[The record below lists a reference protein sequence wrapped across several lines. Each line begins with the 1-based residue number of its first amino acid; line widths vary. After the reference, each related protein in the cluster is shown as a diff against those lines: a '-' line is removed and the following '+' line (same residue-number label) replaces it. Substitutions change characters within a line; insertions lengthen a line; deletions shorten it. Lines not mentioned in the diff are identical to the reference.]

1 MKRRHSAHLKDKSEQ
16 SILVAFRRKFVV
28 TNLVFVALVLAVAT
42 VAVGVFTFQKSE
54 GAVYDSLQHRVTA
67 NESLRSSGAVGKA
80 ILQSERSYL
89 ENSDESSGP
98 VQRDADGDMMVATS
112 SYFVD
117 RSGTYETYEDLLGL
131 DSSTLSSALSSVYSL
146 ANASGGLSVQ
156 GKLSSLN
163 LYFVAMPTDDGVD
176 IAFASAGFVER
187 SVLSVVGALGGASA
201 GILAVFFVA
210 SMVLSKR
217 AVAPVER
224 AWRRQRQF
232 IADASHEL
240 KTPLTVILANN
251 ALLRGSPKQ
260 TVASQMKWIDST
272 DTEAHL
278 MQGLVDDML
287 YLAKVEDE
295 TPEIVKDR
303 VDMGEV
309 AEGVALTFESVA
321 FDRGL
326 ALESHIASDI
336 FVLGQRDRLARMLAT
351 LVDNACKYAGDGG
364 RVEVDLAAKG
374 GQCVA
379 RVRNTGAP
387 ISAEDL
393 PHVFDRF
400 YRADK
405 ARTSGKGGYGLGLS
419 IAQTIA
425 RDHGGDIT
433 VASSAADDTVFTVTL
448 PLAK

>member
-1 MKRRHSAHLKDKSEQ
+1 MKRKPRRQKSERNL
-16 SILVAFRRKFVV
+16 LVAFRRKFVA
-28 TNLVFVALVLAVAT
+28 TNLVFVALVLVVAT

-67 NESLRSSGAVGKA
+67 NENLRASGAIGKA

-89 ENSDESSGP
+89 GSDSDGDAGDRA
-98 VQRDADGDMMVATS
+98 QRDSDGDLMVAAS

-117 RSGTYETYEDLLGL
+117 WSGSYETYEDPIGL
-131 DSSTLSSALSSVYSL
+131 DSSTLSSALSSVYRL
-146 ANASGGLSVQ
+146 ASASGGLSVQ
-156 GKLSSLN
+156 GKLSALN

-176 IAFASAGFVER
+176 IALASTSFVER
-187 SVLSVVGALGGASA
+187 SVLSVVVALAGASL

-210 SMVLSKR
+210 SIVLSKR

-240 KTPLTVILANN
+240 KTPLTVILANS
-251 ALLRGSPKQ
+251 ALLRGSAEK

-295 TPEIVKDR
+295 SPEIVSDR

-321 FDRGL
+321 FDRGVEL
-326 ALESHIASDI
+326 RSHIASDV
-336 FVLGQRDRLARMLAT
+336 FVMGQRDRLARMLAT
-351 LVDNACKYAGDGG
+351 LVDNACKYAGDRGT
-364 RVEVDLAAKG
+364 VDVDLSAKG
-374 GQCVA
+374 GACVA

-387 ISAEDL
+387 IAAEDL

-425 RDHGGDIT
+425 RDHGGDIS
-433 VASSAADDTVFTVTL
+433 AESSASDGTVFTVTL

>member
-1 MKRRHSAHLKDKSEQ
+1 VKKRHRKRSEHTV
-16 SILVAFRRKFVV
+16 LVTFRRRFVT
-28 TNLVFVALVLAVAT
+28 TNVLFVSLVLMVAM
-42 VAVGVFTFQKSE
+42 VAVGVFTYQKTENSIYE
-54 GAVYDSLQHRVTA
+54 SLQHRVTA
-67 NESLRSSGAVGKA
+67 DQSLRASGAVGKA

-89 ENSDESSGP
+89 GS
-98 VQRDADGDMMVATS
+98 DADGDGPAQRDANGDAMVASS

-117 RSGTYETYEDLLGL
+117 WNGAYETYEDALGL
-131 DSSTLSSALSSVYSL
+131 DSATLSNALSQAYNL
-146 ANASGGLSVQ
+146 ASSSGGLSMQ

-176 IAFASAGFVER
+176 IALASAGLVER
-187 SVLSVVGALGGASA
+187 NVISVVGALGVASL
-201 GILAVFFVA
+201 GILAAIFFA
-210 SMVLSKR
+210 SMALSKR

-251 ALLRGSPKQ
+251 ALLRGGSNQ

-295 TPEIVKDR
+295 TLEIVQDR

-326 ALESHIASDI
+326 ELQSHIASGV
-336 FVLGQRDRLARMLAT
+336 FVMGQRDRLARMLST

-364 RVEVDLAAKG
+364 EVEVDLADKG

-387 ISAEDL
+387 IAAEDL

-433 VASSAADDTVFTVTL
+433 VASSASAGTVFTVTL

>member
-1 MKRRHSAHLKDKSEQ
+1 MKKKPRAKSERDL
-16 SILVAFRRKFVV
+16 LVSFRRQFVV
-28 TNLVFVALVLAVAT
+28 ANVVFVALVLAVAT

-54 GAVYDSLQHRVTA
+54 GAVYDSLQHRVTT
-67 NESLRSSGAVGKA
+67 NQGLRASGALGKA

-89 ENSDESSGP
+89 GDGGETGGAR
-98 VQRDADGDMMVATS
+98 RDAAGDITVATS
-112 SYFVD
+112 SYFIGWD
-117 RSGTYETYEDLLGL
+117 GAYTTYEDVL
-131 DSSTLSSALSSVYSL
+131 DFDASTLSSALSSVYGL
-146 ANASGGLSVQ
+146 ASSSGGLSVR

-163 LYFVAMPTDDGVD
+163 LYFVALPTDDGVD
-176 IAFASAGFVER
+176 VALASTGLVER
-187 SVLSVVGALGGASA
+187 SVLSVVGGMAGASL
-201 GILAVFFVA
+201 GILAVIFIA

-217 AVAPVER
+217 AVAPVDR

-251 ALLRGSPKQ
+251 ALLRESPEQ
-260 TVASQMKWIDST
+260 TVANQMKWIDST

-287 YLAKVEDE
+287 YLAKVEDDGAA
-295 TPEIVKDR
+295 VVNDR
-303 VDMGEV
+303 VDMDEV
-309 AEGVALTFESVA
+309 AEGVVLTFESVA

-326 ALESHIASDI
+326 ELESHIAPGA

-351 LVDNACKYAGDGG
+351 LVDNACKYADAGG
-364 RVEVDLAAKG
+364 KVDVDLAVRG
-374 GQCVA
+374 GQCVV

-387 ISAEDL
+387 IAAEDL
-393 PHVFDRF
+393 PHLFDRF

-425 RDHGGDIT
+425 RDHGGDISA
-433 VASSAADDTVFTVTL
+433 ASSASDGTVFTVTL

>member
-131 DSSTLSSALSSVYSL
+131 DSSTLSSALSSVYTL

-187 SVLSVVGALGGASA
+187 SVLSVVGALGGAWPS
-201 GILAVFFVA
+201 F
-210 SMVLSKR
+210 SW
-217 AVAPVER
+217 R
-224 AWRRQRQF
+224 AWSSR
-232 IADASHEL
+232 
-240 KTPLTVILANN
+240 
-251 ALLRGSPKQ
+251 
-260 TVASQMKWIDST
+260 
-272 DTEAHL
+272 
-278 MQGLVDDML
+278 
-287 YLAKVEDE
+287 
-295 TPEIVKDR
+295 
-303 VDMGEV
+303 
-309 AEGVALTFESVA
+309 
-321 FDRGL
+321 
-326 ALESHIASDI
+326 
-336 FVLGQRDRLARMLAT
+336 
-351 LVDNACKYAGDGG
+351 
-364 RVEVDLAAKG
+364 
-374 GQCVA
+374 
-379 RVRNTGAP
+379 
-387 ISAEDL
+387 
-393 PHVFDRF
+393 
-400 YRADK
+400 
-405 ARTSGKGGYGLGLS
+405 SGPWP
-419 IAQTIA
+419 
-425 RDHGGDIT
+425 R
-433 VASSAADDTVFTVTL
+433 SSAPGAVSGSSSPARATS
-448 PLAK
+448 